1 MADHSLT
8 IHRRLASL
16 VVLLAGLEF
25 GLVGLLNGLEN
36 ELSDSFIRLQAPALL
51 ADTDIVIIDINEYSL
66 GKMAPEAGRYPWP
79 RAIQA
84 ELLEGVLAQ
93 RPRAVVYDILFSGRD
108 NALLADSDS
117 YFADVIARTDKVYFP
132 FTLLGED
139 TQTPSQLVISE
150 YAAALGFEPTDRADP
165 NATLEAELPFAAA
178 VKTGRLGTIN
188 FEPNIDGD
196 GIGRHYALFRER
208 GGWRIPSLPAR
219 LARDLHFPLTV
230 GDSFILHWRGGI
242 SAHTRIPFFDLYAD
256 FTREKRQRPAN
267 ELQDKIVI
275 IGSTASSLYDQNS
288 TPISSIH
295 PGVEVLATA
304 IDNLKNQQY
313 MQRLPGFVAPTITLL
328 LLLALYFSFKQS
340 RNPFRI
346 FLGMLLLT
354 PIMLYLGYFSVQQ
367 RLLLPVFTPLV
378 FAWIYYAMAALS
390 EYLQERRARQRSV
403 DMFGRFL
410 DPRVVKDL
418 VSEGTQ
424 ALNDY
429 VNARERELSVLFS
442 DIRGFTTLSESRSAE
457 EIVSLL
463 NRYFSRQTHVIFA
476 HSGTVDKFIGDAI
489 MAFWGAPIANKT
501 HACDAVAA
509 ALDMVDAL
517 LDFREEL
524 GGDIG
529 QSFNIGIGIHSG
541 PAVVGLIGSDNRLDY
556 TCIGDTVN
564 LASRIEGKTKDVGV
578 RVLVSGATRE
588 QCGDMF
594 DFIAHGSYK
603 VKGRE
608 QEVLLFEPRRHGS

>member
-1 MADHSLT
+1 
-8 IHRRLASL
+8 
-16 VVLLAGLEF
+16 
-25 GLVGLLNGLEN
+25 
-36 ELSDSFIRLQAPALL
+36 
-51 ADTDIVIIDINEYSL
+51 
-66 GKMAPEAGRYPWP
+66 
-79 RAIQA
+79 
-84 ELLEGVLAQ
+84 
-93 RPRAVVYDILFSGRD
+93 
-108 NALLADSDS
+108 
-117 YFADVIARTDKVYFP
+117 
-132 FTLLGED
+132 
-139 TQTPSQLVISE
+139 
-150 YAAALGFEPTDRADP
+150 
-165 NATLEAELPFAAA
+165 
-178 VKTGRLGTIN
+178 
-188 FEPNIDGD
+188 
-196 GIGRHYALFRER
+196 
-208 GGWRIPSLPAR
+208 
-219 LARDLHFPLTV
+219 
-230 GDSFILHWRGGI
+230 
-242 SAHTRIPFFDLYAD
+242 
-256 FTREKRQRPAN
+256 
-267 ELQDKIVI
+267 
-275 IGSTASSLYDQNS
+275 
-288 TPISSIH
+288 
-295 PGVEVLATA
+295 
-304 IDNLKNQQY
+304 
-313 MQRLPGFVAPTITLL
+313 
-328 LLLALYFSFKQS
+328 
-340 RNPFRI
+340 
-346 FLGMLLLT
+346 
-354 PIMLYLGYFSVQQ
+354 MLYLGYVSVQQ
-367 RLLLPVFTPLV
+367 RLLLPVFTPMV
-378 FAWIYYAMAALS
+378 FAWVYYAVAALS

-403 DMFGRFL
+403 DMFCRFL

-418 VSEGTQ
+418 VSEGEQ
-424 ALNDY
+424 ALHDY
-429 VNARERELSVLFS
+429 VNAGERELSVLFS

-541 PAVVGLIGSDNRLDY
+541 PAVVGLIGADNRLDY

-564 LASRIEGKTKDVGV
+564 LASRIEGKTKDIGV